1 MNVKRQVCLI
11 WFVIIKL
18 LKTVVLKMYRLKQI
32 VIQIYNYVLLNNCYF
47 QRMFAEL
54 MLKYM

>member
-11 WFVIIKL
+11 WIVIIKL
-18 LKTVVLKMYRLKQI
+18 LNTVVLKMYRNCYSD
-32 VIQIYNYVLLNNCYF
+32 IQYVLLNNCYF

>member
-18 LKTVVLKMYRLKQI
+18 LNTVVLKMYKLK
-32 VIQIYNYVLLNNCYF
+32 
-47 QRMFAEL
+47 
-54 MLKYM
+54 

>member
-18 LKTVVLKMYRLKQI
+18 LNTVVLKMYRLKQI
-32 VIQIYNYVLLNNCYF
+32 VIQIYNY
-47 QRMFAEL
+47 
-54 MLKYM
+54 

>member
-18 LKTVVLKMYRLKQI
+18 LNTVVLKMYRLK
-32 VIQIYNYVLLNNCYF
+32 YNCYLDI
-47 QRMFAEL
+47 QL
-54 MLKYM
+54 CIVK

>member
-18 LKTVVLKMYRLKQI
+18 LNTVVLKMYRLKSRYTI
-32 VIQIYNYVLLNNCYF
+32 MYC
-47 QRMFAEL
+47 
-54 MLKYM
+54 

>member
-18 LKTVVLKMYRLKQI
+18 LNTVVLKMYRLKQI

>member
-18 LKTVVLKMYRLKQI
+18 LNTVVLKMYRLK
-32 VIQIYNYVLLNNCYF
+32 
-47 QRMFAEL
+47 
-54 MLKYM
+54 